1 MKSCF
6 LINHSRRE
14 KPFIFHQVMKPFVGK
29 WKWVHL
35 HLLEWCLIEY
45 ILPDFPS
52 APNLWEMEA
61 TRLQL
66 SPSIAPHLTII
77 FYPGQGNQI
86 KPLTHVCTGTI
97 KCKILVMTVTEMKD
111 THQIFFNNAASPLAF
126 CWTLWRKVFSAHIGI
141 PLTFDLFVH
150 DIGVDFQRNFMSFTL
165 GLSVTMAKI

>member
-1 MKSCF
+1 M
-6 LINHSRRE
+6 
-14 KPFIFHQVMKPFVGK
+14 
-29 WKWVHL
+29 

-111 THQIFFNNAASPLAF
+111 THQIF
-126 CWTLWRKVFSAHIGI
+126 
-141 PLTFDLFVH
+141 
-150 DIGVDFQRNFMSFTL
+150 SF
-165 GLSVTMAKI
+165 